1 MKTIKLISLL
11 LVSYVGIYFF
21 INSAPHT
28 LPISLQSWLQSGLN
42 TLQRFTGVEL
52 PELFSNPEI
61 EPQIDSF
68 PDAVRIDDHLT
79 SSYCKPGS
87 RGEIKRTGGQQF
99 YRWVDSQGET
109 HFSDQQPDPSSSNFE
124 SIATQGQLKYF
135 ELLLHADK
143 QGLSPLFRTEL
154 TIRINKAY
162 DVLST
167 LIEKSLLQKVKV
179 NLWVFNQR
187 SAYEEFQHHYAPK
200 LSGSSSG
207 FHSPRHNIAAA
218 HRISDVQ
225 LLSTSV
231 HEAVHVMN
239 TGMFGRLPRW
249 LNEGLAEYL
258 EEMKVYGQAVEIAP
272 RVRLLR
278 TLGGS
283 PLPIVTVIES
293 DFEDWMGTHRNSLY
307 AHSWGLVYFLM
318 AHDEGQSLLQKIL
331 TTSAS
336 APCREENTIQ
346 FIERHY
352 NGGVAALQVAFTNW
366 LKRPKI
372 SQQF

>member
-1 MKTIKLISLL
+1 M
-11 LVSYVGIYFF
+11 VSYIGIYFF
-21 INSAPHT
+21 VNSAPHT
-28 LPISLQSWLQSGLN
+28 LPTSLQSGLN
-42 TLQRFTGVEL
+42 TLQKFIDVDI
-52 PELFSNPEI
+52 PEFFSNPEI
-61 EPQIDSF
+61 ELRTSSDTQIDSL
-68 PDAVRIDDHLT
+68 PEAVRAIDHLAA
-79 SSYCKPGS
+79 SYCKPGS
-87 RGEIKRTGGQQF
+87 RGEIKRTKGQQL
-99 YRWVDSQGET
+99 YRWIDSRGET
-109 HFSDQQPDPSSSNFE
+109 HFSDQQPDSSSSNFE
-124 SIATQGQLKYF
+124 SIATQGQLEYF
-135 ELLLHADK
+135 ELLLHPDK

-154 TIRINKAY
+154 TIKINKAY

-187 SAYEEFQHHYAPK
+187 SSYEEFQHRYAPK

-218 HRISDVQ
+218 HRISDTQ

-258 EEMKVYGQAVEIAP
+258 EEMNVYGQAVEIAP
-272 RVRLLR
+272 RARSLR
-278 TLGGS
+278 TLGAS
-283 PLPIVTVIES
+283 PLSVVTVIES

-318 AHDEGQSLLQKIL
+318 ADEKGQKLLQKLL
-331 TTSAS
+331 TMSAS

-352 NGGVAALQVAFTNW
+352 DGGIEALQVAFTNW